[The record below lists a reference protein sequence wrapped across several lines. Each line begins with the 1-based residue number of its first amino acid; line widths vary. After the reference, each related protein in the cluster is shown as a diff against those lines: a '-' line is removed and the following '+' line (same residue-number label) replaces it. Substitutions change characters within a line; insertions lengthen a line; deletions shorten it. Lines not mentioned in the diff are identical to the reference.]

1 MFSVSAE
8 IYEVLALALRY
19 VFAFLGI
26 LIVLRTWVHL
36 LSNRREQRRRLRHL
50 PDAGMIG
57 EMVVLSGGR
66 DLPPDSRLSVPREG
80 VLGSIRI
87 CDLIVPCEGVRKQH
101 LDFSWQDGTGLLI
114 HPRSGCEALV
124 DGVPLSCRSD
134 PFSAPLKNG
143 SLLQVGAAQLR
154 LLVFVGLD
162 ASFPADPEPAQQAA
176 YACAASD
183 LPAATQGTG
192 QMPLPPF
199 SRPQESFAAPFCP
212 AAPSCPAVSSCPDP
226 SFPNPGNW
234 DSGVPESGMPL
245 PDGAADSPAARPREA
260 APRRRRSDR
269 WKEDWS
275 E

>member
-36 LSNRREQRRRLRHL
+36 LSHRREQRKRLRHL

-57 EMVVLSGGR
+57 EMVVLSDCR
-66 DLPPDSRLSVPREG
+66 DLPADTRLPVPREG
-80 VLGSIRI
+80 VLGSIRF

-101 LDFSWQDGTGLLI
+101 LDFSWQDSTGLLI

-134 PFSAPLKNG
+134 PLSAPLRNG

-162 ASFPADPEPAQQAA
+162 ASLLPDPEPARQVGFP
-176 YACAASD
+176 CAAANRSVG
-183 LPAATQGTG
+183 PQATG
-192 QMPLPPF
+192 QIPAPSF
-199 SRPQESFAAPFCP
+199 SPPQETYAGPGDPGGPAWADPSLQNSVVQDPGI
-212 AAPSCPAVSSCPDP
+212 AAPSVSA
-226 SFPNPGNW
+226 
-234 DSGVPESGMPL
+234 SGRPL
-245 PDGAADSPAARPREA
+245 PEGAADSAARPREA

>member
-57 EMVVLSGGR
+57 EMVVLSDSR
-66 DLPPDSRLSVPREG
+66 DLPADTRLAVPREG
-80 VLGSIRI
+80 VLGSIRV
-87 CDLIVPCEGVRKQH
+87 CDLVIPCEGVRKQH

-114 HPRSGCEALV
+114 RPRSGCEATV

-134 PFSAPLKNG
+134 PLSAPVKNG

-154 LLVFVGLD
+154 LLIFVGLD
-162 ASFPADPEPAQQAA
+162 ASLPADSVAAQQSFPSPEAWPGEPWEAEQRPIPPFSAPGSMTTPADPADPLYPAAFPPAGPLNPDMPVSDSGTVPADLPSEEPA
-176 YACAASD
+176 
-183 LPAATQGTG
+183 
-192 QMPLPPF
+192 
-199 SRPQESFAAPFCP
+199 
-212 AAPSCPAVSSCPDP
+212 
-226 SFPNPGNW
+226 
-234 DSGVPESGMPL
+234 
-245 PDGAADSPAARPREA
+245 SPAQRPSSP
-260 APRRRRSDR
+260 PRRRRSDR